1 MVVEKKSGTVSVRF
15 DKKLTKRV
23 KSVEMTGKTKSVN
36 FPSTKLD
43 FVGGGKVATDTSRLK
58 LKKSLAQSKKRILT

>member
-1 MVVEKKSGTVSVRF
+1 MVVGKKSGTVRVRY

-43 FVGGGKVATDTSRLK
+43 FVGGYIRTRSTHSN
-58 LKKSLAQSKKRILT
+58 TH

>member
-43 FVGGGKVATDTSRLK
+43 FVGG
-58 LKKSLAQSKKRILT
+58 